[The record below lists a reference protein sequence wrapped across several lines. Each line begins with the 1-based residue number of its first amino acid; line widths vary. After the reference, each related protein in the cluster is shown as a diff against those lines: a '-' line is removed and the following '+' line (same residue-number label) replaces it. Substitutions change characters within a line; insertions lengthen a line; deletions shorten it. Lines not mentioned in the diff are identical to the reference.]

1 MRMCDTIRYQS
12 MCRAA
17 AAGGGDHGVVRDRRR
32 GDVEQ
37 RDGGEEEE
45 QERRRRQRG
54 AARAPVAAD
63 APPRLDHFPRPGA
76 QLREAERGH
85 LGGELV
91 PVAAAA
97 TWDAGLP
104 LDQWLFELGKGMVYC
119 GIVRRMSSTTLF
131 VSLLHV
137 QTKSIL

>member
-1 MRMCDTIRYQS
+1 M
-12 MCRAA
+12 
-17 AAGGGDHGVVRDRRR
+17 VRDRRR

-54 AARAPVAAD
+54 AARAPVAA
-63 APPRLDHFPRPGA
+63 AAAPRLDHFPRPGA
-76 QLREAERGH
+76 PLREAERGH

-119 GIVRRMSSTTLF
+119 SKVRRTSSTTLSVCF
-131 VSLLHV
+131 PALLHA

>member
-1 MRMCDTIRYQS
+1 

-85 LGGELV
+85 LGGEVV

-97 TWDAGLP
+97 WEAGP
-104 LDQWLFELGKGMVYC
+104 ASGSV
-119 GIVRRMSSTTLF
+119 V
-131 VSLLHV
+131 V
-137 QTKSIL
+137 